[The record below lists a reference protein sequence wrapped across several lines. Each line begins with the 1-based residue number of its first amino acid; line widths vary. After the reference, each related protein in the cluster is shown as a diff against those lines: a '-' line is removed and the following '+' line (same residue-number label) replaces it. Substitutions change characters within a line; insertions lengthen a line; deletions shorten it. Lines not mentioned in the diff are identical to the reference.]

1 MATTT
6 DVAQRN
12 KATAEKFIDAYNSL
26 GWSGED
32 DATRRF
38 LAVLTKDAEIDF
50 PAAGIKQTPH
60 MEVSASTGVAL
71 FSKRHMEVRK
81 LIASD
86 EAVVFEMVWTA
97 ISGGG
102 PGLAP
107 AGEQIKM
114 ENCVVLSFRDGLISR
129 YVEYVGVHEGIELDV
144 VASRLTGD

>member
-1 MATTT
+1 MTTT
-6 DVAQRN
+6 TEGAQRN
-12 KATAEKFIDAYNSL
+12 KATAEEFIDAYNSL
-26 GWSGED
+26 GWSGQD
-32 DATRRF
+32 DAMRRF

-71 FSKRHMEVRK
+71 FSRRHMDVRR

-86 EAVVFEMVWTA
+86 DTVVYEMEWTA

-114 ENCVVLSFRDGLISR
+114 ENCVVLSFRDGLICR
-129 YVEYVGVHEGIELDV
+129 YVEYVGVHEGIDLDV
-144 VASRLTGD
+144 VAGRLKGD